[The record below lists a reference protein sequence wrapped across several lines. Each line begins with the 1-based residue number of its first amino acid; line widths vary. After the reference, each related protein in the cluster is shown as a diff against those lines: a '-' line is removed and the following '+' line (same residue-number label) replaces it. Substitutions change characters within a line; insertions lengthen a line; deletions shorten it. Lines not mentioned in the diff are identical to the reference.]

1 MEHEIEK
8 VWNQKDDWFYDRAQ
22 ADRVRAVIVDRLADD
37 RIQDECR
44 YLVRL
49 RWHFI
54 MGYQEVSY
62 SELQEHVSPEKM
74 LVLNE
79 LFTHIVNSDY
89 AAIEE
94 WVQRCEREL
103 PPIEDNWAIQHRDD
117 ESAI

>member
-62 SELQEHVSPEKM
+62 SE
-74 LVLNE
+74 
-79 LFTHIVNSDY
+79 FTGARITGEDAGTQRIVY
-89 AAIEE
+89 
-94 WVQRCEREL
+94 VYRE
-103 PPIEDNWAIQHRDD
+103 Q
-117 ESAI
+117 